1 MYYATEFLKDL
12 NIGGSGGA
20 YFQTILIGVCSFIA
34 TFISLFTIDKF
45 GRKPLMV
52 IGTIGTGINMFLVGV
67 SIYTGNVTYMTLVY
81 IFLYIMFFGFTLG
94 PCYVGFVVGNFP
106 EQCQRQGN
114 ESMYRCAVGM

>member
-34 TFISLFTIDKF
+34 TFISLFIIDKF

-52 IGTIGTGINMFLVGV
+52 IGTIGTGMNMFLVGV

-81 IFLYIMFFGFTLG
+81 IFLYIMFLALLLALLCGFCCRKFSRTMS
-94 PCYVGFVVGNFP
+94 
-106 EQCQRQGN
+106 ETRQ
-114 ESMYRCAVGM
+114 

>member
-52 IGTIGTGINMFLVGV
+52 IGTIGTGSICSWLVFR
-67 SIYTGNVTYMTLVY
+67 SI
-81 IFLYIMFFGFTLG
+81 
-94 PCYVGFVVGNFP
+94 P
-106 EQCQRQGN
+106 EM
-114 ESMYRCAVGM
+114 SLI